1 PSYAVDPADPDAV
14 AAEYAAACHDHRVL
28 ESERQELKERMR
40 AWMERARL
48 RLWGEFEISDSAPR
62 LAADV
67 RAVAERL
74 RDGEEPSTGLPA
86 RFLLTSSPQQVAA
99 LSECVD
105 GTALPILRWR
115 PDRSV
120 EPLEVAQSREWH
132 AEDDAD

>member
-1 PSYAVDPADPDAV
+1 MASRRTWSLRANPTPSPRNTPRPGTAIGSSSPRAF
-14 AAEYAAACHDHRVL
+14 
-28 ESERQELKERMR
+28 LK
-40 AWMERARL
+40 
-48 RLWGEFEISDSAPR
+48 LWGEFEISDSAPR

-67 RAVAERL
+67 RAVAECL

-86 RFLLTSSPQQVAA
+86 RFLLTFSPQQVAA
-99 LSECVD
+99 LSEYVD
-105 GTALPILRWR
+105 GAALPILRWR